1 MLKLS
6 PKFKD
11 FILTK
16 TKRDYLEGTTAA
28 GKTTVGIFKFMLLV
42 AHSNQRNHLIAGA
55 DLGTVEKN
63 IINPENGLI
72 EQTEGLTEYFPHGKG
87 KISLPHIEYDSPNGK
102 RIIYVC
108 GYDNKAKWKKVLGSQ
123 MGCVFIG
130 EVNIE
135 NIKERG
141 ENY

>member
-42 AHSNQRNHLIAGA
+42 ADSDHSHHLIAGA

-63 IINPENGLI
+63 IINPELGLI
-72 EQTEGLTEYFPHGKG
+72 EQMDGLAEYFPHGKQTYRYPY
-87 KISLPHIEYDSPNGK
+87 LQQNC
-102 RIIYVC
+102 R
-108 GYDNKAKWKKVLGSQ
+108 
-123 MGCVFIG
+123 
-130 EVNIE
+130 
-135 NIKERG
+135 
-141 ENY
+141 